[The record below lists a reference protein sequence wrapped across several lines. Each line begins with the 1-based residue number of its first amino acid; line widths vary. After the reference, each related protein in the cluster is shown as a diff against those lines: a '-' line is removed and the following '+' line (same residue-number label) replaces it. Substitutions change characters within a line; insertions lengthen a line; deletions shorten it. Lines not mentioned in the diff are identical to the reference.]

1 LLKEIEDQVVWE
13 ANPQITTIERENI
26 DIRTLA
32 SRAIYRTRAEVEEY
46 RKKEPIGRFRL
57 EMVSAGK
64 VIQTE
69 LDGID
74 QEVKQEIAEAVQFA
88 KDSPAP
94 DPATAMDYIY
104 A

>member
-1 LLKEIEDQVVWE
+1 
-13 ANPQITTIERENI
+13 
-26 DIRTLA
+26 
-32 SRAIYRTRAEVEEY
+32 
-46 RKKEPIGRFRL
+46 
-57 EMVSAGK
+57 MVSAGK